1 MSTLLPA
8 SPAEEAAPA
17 AVSVP
22 RVAPSPPAPTRRGR
36 SPRDVFLALL
46 DGCLAD
52 AAVRFEAG
60 GESFVAG
67 RADREGDDTVV
78 LRIQRERFFA
88 RVLGEGN
95 LGMGESFMDGDFAV
109 ERGELWEFLV
119 VLLRNRVDRKVRGD
133 WRAAWPVLRVQ
144 AANLLRRHQW
154 RQVQR
159 HYDLGDDLFECFLD
173 PTMTYSCGYAAS
185 PDDSLEQMQFAK
197 LDRICRKL
205 ELRPGE
211 RLLDIGCGFGGLLA
225 HAARHYGVEGVGIT
239 TSERHCA
246 RGNANLAAAGLAGR
260 VRLELRDHRTVEGP
274 FDKVVSVGMMEH
286 LPRREYP
293 RYFDRIARALT
304 PDGAGLVHV
313 IGCTADANEH
323 DPFIQKY
330 VFPGS
335 GQVRLSEIAAECE
348 SKGLAIR
355 DVENLC
361 RHYGHTALRWLQNFR
376 ANRHRLDP
384 ARYDERFCRM
394 WEYYLHCSVAG
405 GFASDGAL
413 WQVLFNRDYAG
424 HMPLQRV

>member
-1 MSTLLPA
+1 MSSTLPA
-8 SPAEEAAPA
+8 APEAARA
-17 AVSVP
+17 AVAVP
-22 RVAPSPPAPTRRGR
+22 RIAPAPPAPRRGR
-36 SPRDVFLALL
+36 SARDVFLTLL
-46 DGCLAD
+46 DASLAD
-52 AAVRFEAG
+52 AAVRFEVG
-60 GESFVAG
+60 GESVVAG
-67 RADREGDDTVV
+67 RPELEDDDTVV
-78 LRIQRERFFA
+78 LRVHRERFFA

-95 LGMGESFMDGDFAV
+95 LGMGESFMDGDFTV
-109 ERGELWEFLV
+109 ERGELWAFLA

-133 WRAAWPVLRVQ
+133 WRTAGAVLRVQ
-144 AANLLRRHQW
+144 GANLLRRHQW

-159 HYDLGDDLFECFLD
+159 HYDLGDDLFESFLD
-173 PTMTYSCGYAAS
+173 PTMTYSCGYVVA
-185 PDDSLEQMQFAK
+185 PEDTLEQMQFAK

-205 ELRPGE
+205 ELREGQ
-211 RLLDIGCGFGGLLA
+211 RVLDIGCGFGGLLA
-225 HAARHYGVEGVGIT
+225 HAAKHYGIEGVGIT

-246 RGNANLAAAGLAGR
+246 RGNTNLAAAGLAGR

-274 FDKVVSVGMMEH
+274 FDRVVSVGMMEH

-293 RYFDRIARALT
+293 RYFDRIARALR

-313 IGCTADANEH
+313 IGCTTDANEH

-335 GQVRLSEIAAECE
+335 GQVRLSEIAGECE
-348 SKGLAIR
+348 RTGLAIR

-361 RHYGHTALRWLQNFR
+361 RHYGHTALHWLRNFR
-376 ANRHRLDP
+376 ANQHRLD
-384 ARYDERFCRM
+384 ARRYDACFRRM